1 MGAFLYAGCTFQ
13 REHPF
18 RETNRSKSRVNRQG
32 TFICSISKPPTQLR
46 DAVNGQYVDLHS
58 LKTVQWTSGGP
69 QYSSGNEEG
78 GGVESET
85 IPEILPEFLFTG
97 ETLPLSESQRLVVHS
112 LLTRRSVIFQSSSA
126 DSVFAL
132 LTDLSFRAKCWGQAI
147 LFCSC
152 SRHVAE
158 ITCSRLSIE
167 LGAESHCQLV
177 LDVADSDSRNEI
189 ELDSTSRSARPAG
202 HIDDPPATTYVTTL
216 DVLIRNDSL
225 FKLADLYIFD
235 IGDELADWE
244 EILLSL
250 PSESVILLL
259 TKDMKD
265 SNFEALLVWF
275 KALHGNVVPVINT
288 CQSEVVQDE
297 STVPEIYLYN
307 AAVHSNPVQVY
318 LPPTKNT
325 AGTHSSDVLPV
336 INSNSSLMVEKPNEH
351 LKFSTTSE
359 GSYADLVGLLNSDR
373 MRTAELCKG
382 LFQSQIYSKKRT
394 VASEY
399 VSKTLRNLVFK
410 ESSLFPVVV
419 LVHGSKEASIAAN
432 SLLCNMNSSSM
443 FFWEDIGRDHLH
455 SILCTYAEQ
464 HESHLGDEELQHLS
478 YLAKGVGI
486 VHCDMLPSLKELT
499 EQVFAAGLIS
509 VLFVDS
515 FFGAGDINN
524 LPSAKCAVLESSVL
538 SDVDDSEKGLLCF
551 STVQSLVRKSDSS
564 KIVVLWYDE
573 GMDDARAAS
582 ELTSFLAMK
591 TGESKE
597 YSFSFPGIEDES
609 NRFWRKMFGTSMV
622 EPNRGFMWSTCSGV
636 LRSLRKFGAGGSEAI
651 LGSTLDYHQ
660 GRLAIL
666 IIQATTE
673 KINLELGAL
682 EEQLKSVKWA
692 DIALHERLVSRYRE
706 SVRIAEATKSSH
718 LALHADSALQFL
730 RKCEPGIVVGMRKP
744 ISYAEFE
751 SNSDTAVSRSH
762 GLKESIVPAVFI
774 ALVDLSHSSKW
785 SLLEDAPY
793 AMLCVL
799 TDGVWGMISIRDLVA
814 RSTHILNIVPVFNLD
829 EIPHPASFEIDNSTG
844 RGKLMPRNDSDKL
857 LMKQLIDGLE
867 GIANLQFD
875 LISSS
880 VMENIQSRASKNLEL
895 LKSSSFFGKE
905 KELELSYKLRG
916 QAADLRH
923 NAACLTKSDGLLKQA
938 MKEIVNSR
946 KSSRAR
952 ILAVLEDSNAICVP
966 NDGEVEMTPMG
977 ALASIL
983 PCRFPLFTASCVIF
997 VDGVN
1002 ELSPTELVAFIAL
1015 IVGPDNGKSK
1025 SDEKGEL
1032 GQLLPANVVKSMKD
1046 VMQAVTMLHRRHM
1059 TSISERLVPLQL
1071 ASDFASAALRFVS
1084 GEPWKDVEESYIGW
1098 KCEFVREL
1106 EMVSHVI
1113 SILKDGGALGEVEQ
1127 GLRRRA
1133 ESAAVLLERWP
1144 VADRSCSK
1152 VLTKEGIL
1160 RKQWDVTLEG
1170 YQQWWSNYSKG
1181 EKTGVE

>member
-189 ELDSTSRSARPAG
+189 ELDSTSRSARLAG

-399 VSKTLRNLVFK
+399 VSKTLRN
-410 ESSLFPVVV
+410 
-419 LVHGSKEASIAAN
+419 
-432 SLLCNMNSSSM
+432 
-443 FFWEDIGRDHLH
+443 
-455 SILCTYAEQ
+455 
-464 HESHLGDEELQHLS
+464 
-478 YLAKGVGI
+478 
-486 VHCDMLPSLKELT
+486 MLPSLKELT